1 MSLPERGVVCPLP
14 SRFPETLVESS
25 QAAVPL
31 SAGAVLVQT
40 HFLVR
45 VVVVL
50 FHALALLC
58 SVSCRQG
65 ALQEDQDVQVSLQE
79 VSSILLAA
87 PCPPPLALEP
97 ATLSWKI

>member
-1 MSLPERGVVCPLP
+1 M
-14 SRFPETLVESS
+14 ESS

-31 SAGAVLVQT
+31 LAGAVLVQT
-40 HFLVR
+40 HVLVR

-58 SVSCRQG
+58 SVCCRQG
-65 ALQEDQDVQVSLQE
+65 APQEAQDVQVSLQE
-79 VSSILLAA
+79 VSSILRVA
-87 PCPPPLALEP
+87 PGPPPLALEP

>member
-1 MSLPERGVVCPLP
+1 M
-14 SRFPETLVESS
+14 ESS

-31 SAGAVLVQT
+31 SAGSVLVQT
-40 HFLVR
+40 HVLVR

-65 ALQEDQDVQVSLQE
+65 APQEAQDVQVSL
-79 VSSILLAA
+79 
-87 PCPPPLALEP
+87 
-97 ATLSWKI
+97 